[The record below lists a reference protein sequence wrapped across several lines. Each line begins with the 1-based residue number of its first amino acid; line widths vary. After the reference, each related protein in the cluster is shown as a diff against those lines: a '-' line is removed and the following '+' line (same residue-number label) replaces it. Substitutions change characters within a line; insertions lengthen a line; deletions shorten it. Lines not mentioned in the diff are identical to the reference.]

1 MTLSQAE
8 FEAHIVGS
16 SSNVNIEPEQI
27 PSDNVEGLIPTVEI
41 QSQQPMKF
49 NFDELSGLE
58 PDQIPQSVRQSQMS
72 VPDESQ
78 PPQSQS
84 QSRRKYQC
92 PSCDKSYTQSH
103 NLKTHRKN
111 KHGLL

>member
-1 MTLSQAE
+1 M
-8 FEAHIVGS
+8 
-16 SSNVNIEPEQI
+16 
-27 PSDNVEGLIPTVEI
+27 EGLIPTVEI
-41 QSQQPMKF
+41 QSQQTMNF

-78 PPQSQS
+78 LPTPQSQS
-84 QSRRKYQC
+84 QSRRKYHC

-103 NLKTHRKN
+103 NLKSHRKN
-111 KHGLL
+111 KHGLS